1 MNTLDIIAYIATVL
15 TILSFLSGLSICLNI
30 YRKGSTN
37 EFSAFP
43 FIAGVLCTTL
53 WLRYGFILNDM
64 TMIFVNSVGVV
75 LQSLYLIWFYAFTL
89 KRETLTKQIVL
100 LLAFLVMAYI
110 IGQSREDPKT
120 LAGTL
125 ACISSLVF
133 CGSPL
138 ASVSDVIKTKS
149 TEKLPFLL
157 ILSSFLV
164 TIMWFLYGFALNDAF
179 IQVPNAIGA
188 LISGVQLY
196 LFVIYPNEPKSRKD

>member
-1 MNTLDIIAYIATVL
+1 
-15 TILSFLSGLSICLNI
+15 
-30 YRKGSTN
+30 
-37 EFSAFP
+37 
-43 FIAGVLCTTL
+43 
-53 WLRYGFILNDM
+53 
-64 TMIFVNSVGVV
+64 
-75 LQSLYLIWFYAFTL
+75 
-89 KRETLTKQIVL
+89 
-100 LLAFLVMAYI
+100 MAYI

-196 LFVIYPNEPKSRKD
+196 LFVIYPNEPKSRKDVSLINSYIISIDLNFNLFHIYFAVKFVKSC